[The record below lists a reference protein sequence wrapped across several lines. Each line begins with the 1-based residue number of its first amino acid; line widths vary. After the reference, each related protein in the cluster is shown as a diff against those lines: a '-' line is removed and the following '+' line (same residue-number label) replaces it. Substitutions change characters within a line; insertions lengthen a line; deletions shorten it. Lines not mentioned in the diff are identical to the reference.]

1 MKWFNEILTAAKSFL
16 GMEHDATEQEV
27 HQKLTSMK
35 NIDHLRAQM
44 ESELR
49 QSIELELA
57 EGHGAEKHAAQQ
69 HALAL
74 ESKLDAANAALDAMQ
89 SHVTQLKADA
99 EALRARIIE
108 LENMPAANHT
118 DGQPGTDPGAGHE
131 RPYQR
136 TPIFLKAQK
145 IKGTRTA

>member
-1 MKWFNEILTAAKSFL
+1 MKWFNEILTAAKAFL

-44 ESELR
+44 EQDLR
-49 QSIELELA
+49 ASIQSELA
-57 EGHGAEKHAAQQ
+57 EDHGAQMHAAQQ
-69 HALAL
+69 HSFAL

-89 SHVTQLKADA
+89 SNVNQLKADA
-99 EALRARIIE
+99 EALRTRILE
-108 LENMPAANHT
+108 LEKMPAANHT
-118 DGQPGTDPGAGHE
+118 DGQPGTDPANGSE

-136 TPIFLKAQK
+136 NPLYLKAQK
-145 IKGTRTA
+145 MKGTRTA